1 MANVAIFL
9 SDLKTGRCS
18 STVQVRLLRFWE
30 ARNVRR
36 GGELMGVDILL
47 LDSQYRQRSAAED
60 AILDISHEF
69 DLVEQRPWVFC
80 KYSSTQQH
88 HELRIYRNSAW
99 NMEDLDSTLRLKAS
113 FNLAQFIDLKPTVIN
128 EECRGI
134 YRQLFH
140 PEQLTSVN
148 NLAEDN
154 YTGWIGWYW
163 G

>member
-1 MANVAIFL
+1 MTVRCDKL
-9 SDLKTGRCS
+9 SVLKELFRIGDR
-18 STVQVRLLRFWE
+18 VR
-30 ARNVRR
+30 
-36 GGELMGVDILL
+36 
-47 LDSQYRQRSAAED
+47 YRQRSAAED

-88 HELRIYRNSAW
+88 HELRIYRNSAR

-113 FNLAQFIDLKPTVIN
+113 FNFSFFGLAKNLIVALFWFLGSDTMPTVIN

>member
-69 DLVEQRPWVFC
+69 DLVEQRLMIETLAKAHAALRPSRYVLCIFRPWVFC

-88 HELRIYRNSAW
+88 HELRIYRNSAR

-113 FNLAQFIDLKPTVIN
+113 FNL
-128 EECRGI
+128 
-134 YRQLFH
+134 
-140 PEQLTSVN
+140 
-148 NLAEDN
+148 
-154 YTGWIGWYW
+154 
-163 G
+163 

>member
-1 MANVAIFL
+1 ML
-9 SDLKTGRCS
+9 
-18 STVQVRLLRFWE
+18 
-30 ARNVRR
+30 
-36 GGELMGVDILL
+36 
-47 LDSQYRQRSAAED
+47 SAAK
-60 AILDISHEF
+60 AHAALRPSRYVLCIF
-69 DLVEQRPWVFC
+69 RPWVFC

-88 HELRIYRNSAW
+88 HELRIYRNSAR

-113 FNLAQFIDLKPTVIN
+113 FNLALFIDLKPTVIN

-154 YTGWIGWYW
+154 YTGEETI
-163 G
+163 